1 MTKTSRSLILA
12 AALLACG
19 GAFAQSAAQS
29 PIKVVSTALVASL
42 SGKQLEAA
50 TSVPPGAKVLL
61 KSTITNSGAAPA
73 KDLVI
78 TNPVPQ
84 HMVFDSL
91 SASNKTAT
99 NVTFSVDGVNFASAS
114 ALTVKVAKQG
124 VELTRAAQPSDY
136 RFVRWTL
143 SNPLPAG
150 AIAEAACNAT
160 VE

>member
-1 MTKTSRSLILA
+1 MAKTSRSLILA

-99 NVTFSVDGVNFASAS
+99 T
-114 ALTVKVAKQG
+114 
-124 VELTRAAQPSDY
+124 
-136 RFVRWTL
+136 
-143 SNPLPAG
+143 
-150 AIAEAACNAT
+150 
-160 VE
+160 